1 MPRKTKRKQ
10 KEVLVKF
17 SARKEKQIGRFLK
30 SRIGEDHYDLARA
43 RYSKDW
49 VLHAGEV
56 LQRKETK
63 SQVAENKKRAA
74 ERDRIISSGE
84 VGIKDVGRV
93 LLQKFPRYKP
103 RSEVDYIPIRA
114 GSKKGWYRKRYADG
128 TEKVV
133 GKKAAAKGKR
143 YEEEKRRIN
152 SLAGALD
159 ITTTEAASIRT
170 DGRKRLRQK
179 YEKLKK
185 TKKWKNATARQR
197 KKWSLTRRYRALD
210 TLLQILATGGSNP
223 TRI

>member
-1 MPRKTKRKQ
+1 MPRKTKRQ
-10 KEVLVKF
+10 KVDKLVKL
-17 SARKEKQIGRFLK
+17 SPRKEKQVARFLK
-30 SRIGEDHYDLARA
+30 SRIGEEHYDLARA
-43 RYSKDW
+43 RFSKDW
-49 VLHAGEV
+49 VLHAGQV
-56 LQRKETK
+56 LQKKETK
-63 SQVAENKKRAA
+63 QNAAENKRRAA
-74 ERDRIISSGE
+74 ERDRIISSGK

-103 RSEVDYIPIRA
+103 RSEVDYIPVRA
-114 GSKKGWYRKRYADG
+114 GAKKGWYRKRYADG
-128 TEKVV
+128 TEKIV

-159 ITTTEAASIRT
+159 ITTTEAASIRAE
-170 DGRKRLRQK
+170 GRKKLRQR
-179 YEKLKK
+179 YEKLKT
-185 TKKWKNATARQR
+185 TKKWKNATPRQR